1 MFDLETL
8 EGPKGHLV
16 HQSCFREA
24 LREGTWPG
32 GPTAETTLLSTFC
45 CPQRGRVPWGIRQG
59 SATPGRLRER
69 AREACRQGLGVS
81 GHRGLSQLLPAGNS
95 GMGSYHGKKSFE
107 TFSHRRSCL
116 VRPLLNDES
125 LKARYPPSLAKVR
138 GGGGGRRGDSAA
150 GSPWARAGHGPHC
163 PLVSSSQMTRH

>member
-1 MFDLETL
+1 M
-8 EGPKGHLV
+8 
-16 HQSCFREA
+16 
-24 LREGTWPG
+24 
-32 GPTAETTLLSTFC
+32 LL
-45 CPQRGRVPWGIRQG
+45 GL
-59 SATPGRLRER
+59 ATPGRLREGVHEGYR
-69 AREACRQGLGVS
+69 HGLGVS
-81 GHRGLSQLLPAGNS
+81 GHPGLSRLPLAGNS

-138 GGGGGRRGDSAA
+138 GRGRGCPGEEAV
-150 GSPWARAGHGPHC
+150 GSHWAHAGHTPSC